1 MLHAPLARFAN
12 TCMHEFCAFAYKI
25 ALFLPF
31 AFPENVLH
39 SILPFVLCFFI
50 FFCKRNCVMI
60 GAGFVLVE
68 ITAFCAVLSRVLCTI
83 VCWLIC
89 FLAWFLPLHV
99 QFFCCLIFCSTFVH
113 CLCDFS
119 GPIPHFCIFCLSHDF
134 LVVPWWFSA
143 ISLIIFCLLL
153 QSELLTYILLAT
165 ATCFVVIVKF
175 FIIFFSG

>member
-1 MLHAPLARFAN
+1 MTVYDTSEQCWHSVTCTSGKKTRIWLVRFFILKNYKNLSRMLHAPLARFAN

-31 AFPENVLH
+31 AFPENILH

-68 ITAFCAVLSRVLCTI
+68 ITAFCGVLSRVLCTI

-89 FLAWFLPLHV
+89 FLTWFL
-99 QFFCCLIFCSTFVH
+99 
-113 CLCDFS
+113 
-119 GPIPHFCIFCLSHDF
+119 
-134 LVVPWWFSA
+134 
-143 ISLIIFCLLL
+143 
-153 QSELLTYILLAT
+153 
-165 ATCFVVIVKF
+165 
-175 FIIFFSG
+175 